1 MDLDTLRRQE
11 YFARLRVNALRREV
25 YQQADPAASES
36 LLDELQRAEEELIP
50 LTEQRAQA
58 QVADPRGGGVIVDT
72 ERDSPPAQAVR
83 GADTTGLDAR
93 VVLRM
98 AQVPT
103 SIYHLLSPASHPLVS
118 CTVRNARTNRG
129 TRRVRVTSFIEG
141 YSARTVHTVEIP
153 SGATSSFDQLP
164 TLFPDRVREV
174 GELTGATLNVL
185 VEDLD
190 GKTELHRTETIWLLA
205 RTAAPLAV
213 MDPATGQWQ
222 DMSPYFGAFVT
233 PNAPAIMSFLRT
245 VAEHHPDRRL
255 AGYQGDASAVGPQVR
270 AVFDALKTAGITYIN
285 SVIAFSPDEGGST
298 QRVRLPRE
306 SLADKEANC
315 IDGTVL
321 VASLLE
327 ALSMSPAIVVVPGH
341 AFLAWETWQD
351 SGEWRYLETTM
362 IGSATFDEA
371 CASAERTAATYRQAA
386 ERTGNPLQ
394 FRRRSLQELRS
405 VHQITPME

>member
-1 MDLDTLRRQE
+1 MDLDSLRRQE
-11 YFARLRVNALRREV
+11 YVARLRVNALRREV
-25 YQQADPAASES
+25 YQQADPAASEP
-36 LLDELQRAEEELIP
+36 LLEELRAAEEELSVV
-50 LTEQRAQA
+50 EQQRAQA
-58 QVADPRGGGVIVDT
+58 QVADPGREGVIVDT
-72 ERDSPPAQAVR
+72 ERERPQAHAVR
-83 GADTTGLDAR
+83 GADTTGLDACI
-93 VVLRM
+93 VLRM
-98 AQVPT
+98 SEVPT
-103 SIYHLLSPASHPLVS
+103 AIYHLLSRAGQPLLS
-118 CTVRNARTNRG
+118 CRVRNARRDGG
-129 TRRVRVTSFIEG
+129 TRRVRVTSYIEG
-141 YSARTVHTVEIP
+141 YSARAVNTVEIP
-153 SGATSSFDQLP
+153 PGATSTFDQLP

-190 GKTELHRTETIWLLA
+190 GKTELHRTETVWLLA
-205 RTAAPLAV
+205 RTTAPLAV

-245 VAEHHPDRRL
+245 VAEHHPERRL
-255 AGYQGDASAVGPQVR
+255 VGYQGEPAGVEAQLR

-285 SVIAFSPDEGGST
+285 SVIAFSPEEGGAT

-341 AFLAWETWQD
+341 AFVAWETWQD

-362 IGSATFDEA
+362 IGTSTFEEA
-371 CASAERTAATYRQAA
+371 CASAEHTAAKYRQAA

-394 FRRRSLQELRS
+394 FRRQSLQELRS
-405 VHQITPME
+405 VRRITPME